1 MEKDS
6 ITYNDEPIE
15 TEEVRDY
22 IPDETGYDPRD
33 TNKDGKVGPI
43 ERRAAKGSK
52 FAKFINKALDTQDDN
67 AARVNLGQG
76 FGGTV
81 ETNSHLAKDDKPAQA
96 AIEVEKAKEAAGTN
110 KQLQERAS
118 KLEEAKKP
126 ELESFTQ
133 ETASET
139 ERKEAG
145 DVGDN
150 IIGDGEGV
158 SQEVTQTAK
167 KDPSTRYKMKSIL
180 DAYYDGDIDS
190 NTRDYMILDTFSN
203 FARNMGKDVG
213 NVAAAYSGGTVDNE
227 RGTSMWDKRNQAMA
241 QSAIEGEQ
249 SGVEGSREKRM
260 ADQQAANLTATTLNN
275 LNIAD
280 RRKLAAQVEAEA
292 SGLSGPLKYAALD
305 LANKLRS
312 GGSMSMYDIAGTG
325 LVDLIKEF
333 IPGL

>member
-1 MEKDS
+1 MAGRSEKVKP
-6 ITYNDEPIE
+6 EV
-15 TEEVRDY
+15 TEDY

-33 TNKDGKVGPI
+33 TDFNGKVGPI
-43 ERRAAKGSK
+43 EKRAANGNKV
-52 FAKFINKALDTQDDN
+52 AKFFNKALDNQEQN
-67 AARVNLGQG
+67 AARVTLGQG

-81 ETNSHLAKDDKPAQA
+81 ETNSHLAADDDAAKA
-96 AIEVEKAKEAAGTN
+96 AIAGEVARTHAGNNPTPEKQEQLDKLN
-110 KQLQERAS
+110 KANEE
-118 KLEEAKKP
+118 KLEE
-126 ELESFTQ
+126 FTNTTAGVDDSSVNNTTDDNTTTQ
-133 ETASET
+133 QVEET
-139 ERKEAG
+139 KE
-145 DVGDN
+145 
-150 IIGDGEGV
+150 E
-158 SQEVTQTAK
+158 AK

-180 DAYYDGDIDS
+180 QAYNDGDIDA

-249 SGVEGSREKRM
+249 SGVEGSREKRA
-260 ADQQAANLTATTLNN
+260 ADQQAANLYATQLNN
-275 LNIAD
+275 MNIAD
-280 RRKLAAQVEAEA
+280 RRELAAQVEAEA
-292 SGLSGPLKYAALD
+292 KGLKGPLKYAALD

-325 LVDLIKEF
+325 VIDILSKL